1 MFGDFLNRHITS
13 QAKFVE
19 YGYGQVEPNHLS
31 AQRNGQ
37 IYAQLPADKTIN
49 VLEQGQFVK
58 YDYAKGVVDFT
69 GEGEWMLVFN
79 EIKLYRDGQYDCEF
93 AMVKDNYEARIYS
106 PFGAA
111 KDGAVD
117 TVNFDGQGTRQS
129 RYYNGKDN
137 LGNTSFQM
145 KEPTY
150 TLTSDQALDAE
161 KTYYVKNGDEYE
173 AVEAPDVEDIA
184 TYYEMTDAGVAYPY
198 DDVTAGPDMYEP
210 FYNEDPFH
218 IEVGYKEARMPEGT
232 KMVPRVFK
240 TMVGDIYTTN
250 TVDEA
255 TLAVGDIL
263 APRAADG
270 ILVKDNAQAMKW
282 QVVKVYTMPDH
293 QKGVKVM
300 RIA

>member
-1 MFGDFLNRHITS
+1 MFGDFLKKNITS

-19 YGYGQVEPNHLS
+19 FGYGQVEPNHLS

-37 IYAQLPADKTIN
+37 IYAQLPADKEIN

-93 AMVKDNYEARIYS
+93 AMIKDNYEARLYS

-129 RYYNGKDN
+129 RYYNGVDSD
-137 LGNTSFQM
+137 GNTGFEM
-145 KEPTY
+145 TPPTY
-150 TLTSDQALDAE
+150 ALTKDVALDAT
-161 KTYYVKNGDEYE
+161 KTYYVKDGDNYT
-173 AVEAPDVEDIA
+173 AVATPDVEDIA
-184 TYYEMTDAGVAYPY
+184 TYYEMTDAGITYPY

-218 IEVGYKEARMPEGT
+218 IEVGYNPAKMPEGT

-240 TMVGDIYTTN
+240 TMIGDIYTTN

-255 TLAVGDIL
+255 TLKVGDIL

-270 ILVKDNAQAMKW
+270 ILVKDNTQAMKW